1 MEKKKI
7 YLLAAACLAIV
18 LFSVAFS
25 FSFTSPETKNPI
37 ELRFTSTPPPDPE
50 PDYWILMDIVD
61 MPDPIP
67 FAITIHYYNSYS
79 TTLYFEV
86 TGNGT
91 NYNFTTVRLGSLS
104 AGGHAYKNLQDFFT
118 RENPQTITTGELN
131 ESVDITL
138 KAYADSD
145 YSNLKFVFT
154 RTLHIKLLDSNS
166 SIFNVVLLDDFDD
179 GTITG
184 WSVSGYGTSLLLSSE
199 YPLSGSY
206 SLLARGKYPAS
217 IGTGKYTVTASK
229 ELDLSN
235 VTSGYVIF
243 NFRISESSS
252 NVYIKSIT
260 IYQDDKTLLF
270 LGIPYSSSYSQELP
284 LNQWLR
290 AVVPISGGKATTI
303 KITATFYVIHG
314 SHGSFYGNLYLDDFK
329 VISKG

>member
-7 YLLAAACLAIV
+7 YILTAVCLAIV

-25 FSFTSPETKNPI
+25 SSLPPSRAKNPI

-61 MPDPIP
+61 MPNPIP

-166 SIFNVVLLDDFDD
+166 FIFNVVLLDDFDD

-184 WSVSGYGTSLLLSSE
+184 WSASGYGTSLLLSPE

-206 SLLARGKYPAS
+206 SLLARGKYHS
-217 IGTGKYTVTASK
+217 VSTGKYTVTASK
-229 ELDLSN
+229 DLDLSN
-235 VTSGYVIF
+235 ITSGYAIF
-243 NFRISESSS
+243 NFRISETSSY
-252 NVYIKSIT
+252 VYIKSIT
-260 IYQDDKTLLF
+260 IYQDNKTLLF
-270 LGIPYSSSYSQELP
+270 LGIPYSSSSTQELP
-284 LNQWLR
+284 VNQWLR

-303 KITATFYVIHG
+303 KITATFRVLYVSSG
-314 SHGSFYGNLYLDDFK
+314 RTCYSYLYLDDFK

>member
-1 MEKKKI
+1 MERKKI
-7 YLLAAACLAIV
+7 YILTAVCLAIV

-25 FSFTSPETKNPI
+25 FSFAPSKTKNPI

-91 NYNFTTVRLGSLS
+91 NYNFTTVQLGSLS

-118 RENPQTITTGELN
+118 RKNPQSIPAGELN
-131 ESVDITL
+131 ESVDVTL

-145 YSNLKFVFT
+145 YSELKFVFT

-206 SLLARGKYPAS
+206 SLLARAKYYS
-217 IGTGKYTVTASK
+217 VSVGKYTITASK
-229 ELDLSN
+229 DLDLSN
-235 VTSGYVIF
+235 VTSAYAII

-252 NVYIKSIT
+252 YVYIKSVT

-270 LGIPYSSSYSQELP
+270 LGILYSSSSTRGLP
-284 LNQWLR
+284 VDQWLR
-290 AVVPISGGKATTI
+290 VVVPLSGGSTTTI
-303 KITATFYVIHG
+303 KITTT
-314 SHGSFYGNLYLDDFK
+314 SHVLYASGKTYYSRLYLDDFK